1 MIPSTQLAI
10 IVTKAATVNEEKK
23 GHDAKV
29 NRKRRELNTTAQDAM
44 KKKPRRRNAIIA
56 FFISRSTANHP

>member
-10 IVTKAATVNEEKK
+10 IITKATTVNEEKK

-29 NRKRRELNTTAQDAM
+29 QRKRRELNITAQDAM
-44 KKKPRRRNAIIA
+44 KKRPIKRNAIIV